1 MVFAVLCFILSKI
14 CKTFVNLQYIKNDD
28 KMHKITRIQ
37 LRIPWDKYSQDNC
50 FTFLIQLISKESA
63 KFTENNS
70 VKKLKNYFNS
80 QVK

>member
-1 MVFAVLCFILSKI
+1 
-14 CKTFVNLQYIKNDD
+14 
-28 KMHKITRIQ
+28 MHKITRIQ
-37 LRIPWDKYSQDNC
+37 LRISWDKYSQDNC